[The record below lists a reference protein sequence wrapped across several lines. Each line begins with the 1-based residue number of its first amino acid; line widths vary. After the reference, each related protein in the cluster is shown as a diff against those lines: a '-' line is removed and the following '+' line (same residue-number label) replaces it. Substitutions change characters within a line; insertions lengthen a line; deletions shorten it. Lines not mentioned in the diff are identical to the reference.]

1 MTMRVPEKRAGLSLP
16 EYRRQ
21 SSYTAGSGLS
31 ARADDAFVEIRARAE
46 EDEREAAGRFAAT
59 AGRAAQTAAQAWDDY
74 QTSRATQAFNAF
86 QTSMQER
93 MYGED
98 GIFTRQGEAAF
109 SIWGEAGQK
118 TRPPVT
124 AAYPRRNVRNDLT
137 SWNRTPRWQNQYIHI
152 RREDQVL

>member
-1 MTMRVPEKRAGLSLP
+1 M
-16 EYRRQ
+16 
-21 SSYTAGSGLS
+21 
-31 ARADDAFVEIRARAE
+31 EIRARAE

-124 AAYPRRNVRNDLT
+124 AAYPRACTSEALT
-137 SWNRTPRWQNQYIHI
+137 GWNRPFRWQNQYIHI
-152 RREDQVL
+152 RREEQTL